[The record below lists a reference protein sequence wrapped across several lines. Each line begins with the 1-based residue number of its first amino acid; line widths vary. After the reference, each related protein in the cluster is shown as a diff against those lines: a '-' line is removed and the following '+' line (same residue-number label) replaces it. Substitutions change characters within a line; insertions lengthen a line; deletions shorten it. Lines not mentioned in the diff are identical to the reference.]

1 MKISGQE
8 SVISGAKEENGK
20 KKERIRMAM
29 YWTCPLCGA
38 NLDPGEHC
46 DCKEKV
52 KEDKRLRSEGNA
64 GKEPEERKASGSAA

>member
-1 MKISGQE
+1 
-8 SVISGAKEENGK
+8 
-20 KKERIRMAM
+20 MAM

>member
-46 DCKEKV
+46 DCKEK
-52 KEDKRLRSEGNA
+52 EDKRLRSEGNA